1 MVITRFTR
9 SLSLAALIAAGTF
22 AQACPTGSVGLMVA
36 LSTSSAGQHVLH
48 VSVTGTPAA
57 YAVLLH
63 GPALGQATLPGGP
76 AGGTVVCLA
85 APFGMTQLG
94 QIPPGGTLTT
104 QFPAPPLPPGAT
116 IHFQAL
122 TMAPPLPPTVD
133 TSNTASVT
141 VPQPPPP
148 PPCTPGAVQLT
159 ILPDVQVQ
167 PGNTISITITGTPG
181 AHVHL
186 VRSHALGSTP
196 VPVLPSPLCLAQPL
210 SLMFTAV
217 IPASGTLTMT
227 HVVPPNATLPGN
239 VTIWFQA
246 VTAAQGPGGMIF
258 DTSNTDFLML

>member
-1 MVITRFTR
+1 MVNARFVR

-22 AQACPTGSVGLMVA
+22 AQGCPTGTVGLTVT
-36 LSTSSAGQHVLH
+36 LSTAGQHML

-57 YAVLLH
+57 HAVLLH
-63 GPALGQATLPGGP
+63 GPTLGQATLPGGP
-76 AGGTVVCLA
+76 LGGTVVCLA
-85 APFGMTQLG
+85 APFSMTQLG

-104 QFPAPPLPPGAT
+104 QFPAPPVPPGAT

-122 TMAPPLPPTVD
+122 TMAPPQPPTVD

-141 VPQPPPP
+141 VPQLPPP
-148 PPCTPGAVQLT
+148 PPCAPGAVQLT

-167 PGNTISITITGTPG
+167 PGNTISISITGTPG

-186 VRSHALGSTP
+186 LRSHALGSTP
-196 VPVLPSPLCLAQPL
+196 VPSLPSPLCLAQPL
-210 SLMFTAV
+210 SIMFTAV

-227 HVVPPNATLPGN
+227 HVVPPSATLPGN

-246 VTAAQGPGGMIF
+246 VTVAQAPGGMAF